1 MASQVSP
8 DFYKIP
14 SDLVDAEALAQ
25 EQAWY
30 LRMAGEDTEFLSYDP
45 AGRDAIIAE
54 LYAHPDCKPS
64 IWPDQLV
71 GANLPI
77 EKYDEYLAHADAAIE
92 QLTPP
97 QSLEE

>member
-1 MASQVSP
+1 MSVDMYKVPREQVN
-8 DFYKIP
+8 
-14 SDLVDAEALAQ
+14 VEAIAQ
-25 EQAWY
+25 QIARY
-30 LRMAGEDTEFLSYDP
+30 LRIHAEDTEFLSYDP
-45 AGRDAIIAE
+45 ARRDAIIAE

>member
-1 MASQVSP
+1 MSVDMYKVPREQVT
-8 DFYKIP
+8 
-14 SDLVDAEALAQ
+14 VEAIAQ
-25 EQAWY
+25 QIARY
-30 LRMAGEDTEFLSYDP
+30 MRIHAEDTEFLSYDP